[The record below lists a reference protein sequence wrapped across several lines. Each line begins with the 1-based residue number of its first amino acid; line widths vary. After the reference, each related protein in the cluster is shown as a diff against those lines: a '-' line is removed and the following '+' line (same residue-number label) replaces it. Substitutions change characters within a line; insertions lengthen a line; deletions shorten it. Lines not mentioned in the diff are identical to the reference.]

1 MPSLAV
7 TYVIKSAAYPPNRTL
22 QTTHDTVMTDDQF
35 NQLLQALKQQTRSTE
50 AGIGDLCEILLDN
63 NDRLMEIIEHLE
75 GKS

>member
-1 MPSLAV
+1 
-7 TYVIKSAAYPPNRTL
+7 
-22 QTTHDTVMTDDQF
+22 MTDDQF